1 MTNIHAKQG
10 LQTVGGFGVRR
21 PRAGRGP
28 DGGDSKFQIDV
39 VVVRINYNPAPVPG
53 PVVSRRSA
61 LEALYS
67 SRVYLDAAAGCNDF
81 QLFERLK
88 LSAGLGAYPPYCPHR
103 FLCSGVPTSRIA
115 HHVVGERFGASRNVV
130 LPRFFLAHRLGRPLE
145 RSEIAWGCLWVR
157 LGCARGQN
165 KISNCYSQF
174 GLRGRA

>member
-39 VVVRINYNPAPVPG
+39 VVVRIDYNPAPVPG
-53 PVVSRRSA
+53 PWVLAGAPSTLSIRPA
-61 LEALYS
+61 LTS
-67 SRVYLDAAAGCNDF
+67 TRPPRCNDF

-115 HHVVGERFGASRNVV
+115 HHVVGERFGASRNVAAA
-130 LPRFFLAHRLGRPLE
+130 LFLGAPPRPTP
-145 RSEIAWGCLWVR
+145 
-157 LGCARGQN
+157 
-165 KISNCYSQF
+165 
-174 GLRGRA
+174 

>member
-67 SRVYLDAAAGCNDF
+67 SCVDLDATAAV
-81 QLFERLK
+81 Q
-88 LSAGLGAYPPYCPHR
+88 
-103 FLCSGVPTSRIA
+103 
-115 HHVVGERFGASRNVV
+115 
-130 LPRFFLAHRLGRPLE
+130 
-145 RSEIAWGCLWVR
+145 
-157 LGCARGQN
+157 
-165 KISNCYSQF
+165 
-174 GLRGRA
+174 

>member
-67 SRVYLDAAAGCNDF
+67 SRVDLDAAAAV
-81 QLFERLK
+81 Q
-88 LSAGLGAYPPYCPHR
+88 
-103 FLCSGVPTSRIA
+103 
-115 HHVVGERFGASRNVV
+115 
-130 LPRFFLAHRLGRPLE
+130 
-145 RSEIAWGCLWVR
+145 
-157 LGCARGQN
+157 
-165 KISNCYSQF
+165 
-174 GLRGRA
+174 

>member
-39 VVVRINYNPAPVPG
+39 VVVRIDYNPAPVPG

-67 SRVYLDAAAGCNDF
+67 SRVDLDAAAAV
-81 QLFERLK
+81 Q
-88 LSAGLGAYPPYCPHR
+88 
-103 FLCSGVPTSRIA
+103 
-115 HHVVGERFGASRNVV
+115 
-130 LPRFFLAHRLGRPLE
+130 
-145 RSEIAWGCLWVR
+145 
-157 LGCARGQN
+157 
-165 KISNCYSQF
+165 
-174 GLRGRA
+174 

>member
-39 VVVRINYNPAPVPG
+39 VVVRIVRIDYNPAPVPG

-67 SRVYLDAAAGCNDF
+67 SRVDLDATAAV
-81 QLFERLK
+81 Q
-88 LSAGLGAYPPYCPHR
+88 
-103 FLCSGVPTSRIA
+103 
-115 HHVVGERFGASRNVV
+115 
-130 LPRFFLAHRLGRPLE
+130 
-145 RSEIAWGCLWVR
+145 
-157 LGCARGQN
+157 
-165 KISNCYSQF
+165 
-174 GLRGRA
+174 